1 LDECRGIAVSS
12 LSRDTILAPA
22 ASVTLSILVP
32 LFATGFGGIGL
43 FGRKDHSII
52 ASISRRSGTARP
64 APFVKVGYSQR
75 QNDANSAYRSAPS
88 VVSSAAGGV
97 RNNHS

>member
-1 LDECRGIAVSS
+1 LVECRGIAVWSP
-12 LSRDTILAPA
+12 SRDIILATA

-52 ASISRRSGTARP
+52 ASSRRSVAARP
-64 APFVKVGYSQR
+64 APFVNVG
-75 QNDANSAYRSAPS
+75 
-88 VVSSAAGGV
+88 
-97 RNNHS
+97 